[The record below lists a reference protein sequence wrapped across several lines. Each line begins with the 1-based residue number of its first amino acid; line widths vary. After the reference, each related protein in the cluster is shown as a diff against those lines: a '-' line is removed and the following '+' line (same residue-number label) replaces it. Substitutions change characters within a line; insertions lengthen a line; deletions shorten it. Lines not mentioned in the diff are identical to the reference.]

1 MNKYTLLF
9 FSTGLLV
16 STLLTGQPRPQ
27 GKPDFS
33 NIEGKP
39 DGGQSLERPKPR
51 ELISA
56 EIDIKDAVKNGKI
69 SRKEAGQKL
78 KALHE
83 KFRENIKAKR
93 GEKPELP
100 DDIKA
105 DLDAIKEKKDAL
117 QAELKATLQNLGE
130 DATQEQ
136 RKEAV
141 ESFKEA
147 NKERH
152 QEIKAAYESIKGQI
166 KESRPDRPERPE
178 LSDELKAD
186 LAEIKEKREALHEA
200 QKELHQQLKNASADE
215 RKEMIAQFKK
225 DNKDRHQEIKESTK
239 ALKEQIREQIEVD
252 DTRTSDL

>member
-9 FSTGLLV
+9 FTTGLLV
-16 STLLTGQPRPQ
+16 STLLTGQSRPQ
-27 GKPDFS
+27 EKPDFS
-33 NIEGKP
+33 NIERKP

-56 EIDIKDAVKNGKI
+56 EID
-69 SRKEAGQKL
+69 
-78 KALHE
+78 
-83 KFRENIKAKR
+83 IKAKR

-117 QAELKATLQNLGE
+117 QAELKSTLQNLGE
-130 DATQEQ
+130 DASQDQ

-141 ESFKEA
+141 EAFKEA

-152 QEIKAAYESIKGQI
+152 QEIKAAYESIKDQI
-166 KESRPDRPERPE
+166 KESRPERPERPE

-215 RKEMIAQFKK
+215 RKEMIAEFKK
-225 DNKDRHQEIKESTK
+225 ANKERHLEIKEKSK